1 MCRYPGNLLNGRH
14 NRPPLWGDLEMSG
27 IKTYLTE
34 EEWTGKSILV
44 SPALMTPE
52 DAARALPKK
61 CWMMTGHFEVLKE
74 QQFHLGRAMQSASRL
89 GPPMPVTTMDDETLA
104 PDNSVGSHIVIQAGH
119 DWGVIGV
126 PQEFTPLQILR
137 KSMGNFFLE
146 AMGAMKAVM

>member
-1 MCRYPGNLLNGRH
+1 MDRQEHPCLPRADDAGGRGP
-14 NRPPLWGDLEMSG
+14 R
-27 IKTYLTE
+27 
-34 EEWTGKSILV
+34 
-44 SPALMTPE
+44 
-52 DAARALPKK
+52 PKK

-137 KSMGNFFLE
+137 KSMGNIFLE